1 MTKNRLPKKVAAH
14 NFRGKRL
21 LVSKM
26 TIAARLAA
34 MVARPKVTNHGLRSA
49 TARLVAGTVAPK
61 IVTPQ
66 RPSRMPLIEVSEP
79 LFTDCVSWF
88 FEVLKRWLSKID
100 HGKLRNY
107 SSERTES
114 TKLSK

>member
-1 MTKNRLPKKVAAH
+1 MRTARPIKAGKPITKNRLPKKVAAH

-21 LVSKM
+21 PVSKM

-34 MVARPKVTNHGLRSA
+34 MVARPNVTNHGLRSA

-66 RPSRMPLIEVSEP
+66 RPSKMPLIEVSKP
-79 LFTDCVSWF
+79 SLLGCVSWF
-88 FEVLKRWLSKID
+88 FELLKRWPIKS
-100 HGKLRNY
+100 
-107 SSERTES
+107 
-114 TKLSK
+114 